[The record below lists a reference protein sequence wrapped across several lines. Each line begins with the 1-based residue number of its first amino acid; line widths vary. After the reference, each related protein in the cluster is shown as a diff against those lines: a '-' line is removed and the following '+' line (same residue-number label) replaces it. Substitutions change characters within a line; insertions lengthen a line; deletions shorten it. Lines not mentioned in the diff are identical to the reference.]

1 MSLPKKSPV
10 IVSTSTSL
18 FGSFLG
24 YMLPLCCMDSH
35 TFLPNILSGTIQLF
49 FVSMSHKYS
58 VSFLDYFW
66 VYTPFFIF
74 CVDCQSFF
82 ALLSKWALNLSFL
95 VFSFLVNIT
104 KLLVETSLEK
114 FDLSVSISAVYL
126 GKKIAIITLRNNNF
140 QCSRLKITFLWQVFV
155 KLISVW
161 ICIVKRREW
170 AGNFSEIFR
179 NTEQLV
185 TINRL
190 NKVLNTVDLMWY
202 VIFFSW
208 FSQNLIV
215 PINGYFSCALSC
227 YNIHVACYNVVI

>member
-1 MSLPKKSPV
+1 
-10 IVSTSTSL
+10 
-18 FGSFLG
+18 
-24 YMLPLCCMDSH
+24 MLPLCCMDSH

-49 FVSMSHKYS
+49 FVSMSHEYS